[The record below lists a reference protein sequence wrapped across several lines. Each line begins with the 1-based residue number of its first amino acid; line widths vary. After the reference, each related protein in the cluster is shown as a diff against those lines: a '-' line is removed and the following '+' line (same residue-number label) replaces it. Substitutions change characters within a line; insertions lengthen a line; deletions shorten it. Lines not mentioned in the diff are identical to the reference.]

1 MTKKLYVFVIGV
13 VVGLFFLPDLG
24 AACPKCFGASAKQVL
39 NAYYVSIA
47 FMALIP
53 MGIIGAITR
62 WISRQ
67 AKMQHPPIE
76 STGK

>member
-1 MTKKLYVFVIGV
+1 MSTKKNILLVCSLAVLLLLWPNIS
-13 VVGLFFLPDLG
+13 

-53 MGIIGAITR
+53 VGIIGGILT
-62 WISRQ
+62 WLQRQ
-67 AKMQHPPIE
+67 NRRQLDSQK
-76 STGK
+76 